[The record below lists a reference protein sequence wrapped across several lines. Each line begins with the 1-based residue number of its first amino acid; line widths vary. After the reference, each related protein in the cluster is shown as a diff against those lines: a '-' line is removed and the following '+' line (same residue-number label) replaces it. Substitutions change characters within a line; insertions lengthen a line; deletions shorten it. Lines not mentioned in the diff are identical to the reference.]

1 MKTHRILLVDD
12 EKDVGGIVSRL
23 LAGENYEI
31 EQVVTGGESLKRLRD
46 EKLPDLV
53 LLDINLPDI
62 DGMDVLRE
70 IKEVV
75 GETPIV
81 MMTAYGSIETAV
93 RSIKMG
99 ATDFIEKP
107 FNHQGFTRFVREV
120 INASNFSDRD
130 NCGIVGMSS
139 GMRKVMRLADKF
151 ALSDLTILLQ
161 GESGTGKELFARA
174 IHQRSKR
181 CKGPFVPLDCA
192 ALTETLIDTEL
203 FGHEKGSFTGA
214 SDRKIG
220 RIERAH
226 GGTLF
231 IDEVE
236 NLSPSNQAKLL
247 RAVEE
252 KRIERV
258 GGSKP
263 IKVDVRIIAASNI
276 PLTDVIDRGGFRK
289 DLYYRFSQ
297 MTINIPPLRER
308 KGDVEI
314 LIRHFLDTY
323 STEFGRQARI
333 SDEAL
338 GLLNTYSWPG
348 NVRELEN
355 IVKSTAILA
364 DGDIQAEHLPH
375 YVRREKFPLPGKAEE
390 WVVQGIML
398 DEEIEKG
405 LRKGSLDLKALI
417 RRWSD
422 RLEETV
428 IRKVMERS
436 NLNMI
441 RVSRFLNIDPKTLRS
456 KISQI
461 RTDMSRDIRR
471 GKRFP
476 ETGGDSLPFQD

>member
-1 MKTHRILLVDD
+1 MRTHRILLVDD
-12 EKDVGGIVSRL
+12 EKDMGRIVTRL
-23 LAGENYEI
+23 LAGESYEI
-31 EQVVTGGESLKRLRD
+31 EQVVTGGESLKRVRD
-46 EKLPDLV
+46 ESLPDLV

-62 DGMDVLRE
+62 DGMDVLSEMKE
-70 IKEVV
+70 IV
-75 GETPIV
+75 GEIPIV

-99 ATDFIEKP
+99 ATDFIQKP
-107 FNHQGFTRFVREV
+107 FNHHGFTKFIKEV
-120 INASNFSDRD
+120 ISARNLSDQD
-130 NCGIVGMSS
+130 NCGIVCCSS
-139 GMRKVMRLADKF
+139 RMKSVLRLVDKF

-174 IHQRSKR
+174 IHQKSKR
-181 CKGPFVPLDCA
+181 RKGPFVPLDCA
-192 ALTETLIDTEL
+192 ALSETLIDNEL

-214 SDRKIG
+214 TDRKIG
-220 RIERAH
+220 RFERSH

-258 GGSKP
+258 GGTKP

-276 PLTDVIDRGGFRK
+276 PLTDVMDGGTFRR

-297 MTINIPPLRER
+297 MTIDIPPLRER
-308 KGDVEI
+308 EGDVDI
-314 LIRHFLDTY
+314 LIRYFLAAY
-323 STEFGRQARI
+323 SAEFGKAAHI
-333 SDEAL
+333 SDEAMR
-338 GLLNTYSWPG
+338 LLNAYSWPG

-355 IVKSTAILA
+355 VVKSAVILA
-364 DGDIQAEHLPH
+364 DGDILAEHLPQ
-375 YVRREKFPLPGKAEE
+375 YVRKGSLLLPRKSGGCAVPEIKVE
-390 WVVQGIML
+390 
-398 DEEIEKG
+398 EEIEKG
-405 LRKGSLDLKALI
+405 LREGSLDLKALVK
-417 RRWSD
+417 RWSD
-422 RLEETV
+422 SLEETV

-441 RVSRFLNIDPKTLRS
+441 RVAQFLNIDPKTLRS

-461 RTDMSRDIRR
+461 RSTMSRNSRNGSR
-471 GKRFP
+471 LP
-476 ETGGDSLPFQD
+476 ETGGGSLPFQE